1 MPDRIKNI
9 LPGIFLLIVFAAGA
23 LSADDN
29 EIESSHKKAP
39 DWVTVV
45 PQADREYY
53 YFVGRA
59 SGKNALED
67 AETDAVAD
75 AIRQVVT
82 MIGLDVKVDY
92 DRLRKEAEV
101 ILDDRLVSRG
111 AARISGIK
119 VMESYHRRQAEYRA
133 AELRH
138 IYEAAVLVRWP
149 KGELEMERNRL
160 EQDAVARVSS
170 ATRLFRQGLDY
181 ESREETFHSLDC
193 FRDAL
198 RELDHPSTFMMPQ
211 KMTVQYEEIKKMVED
226 AARRLSFKTGNVS
239 VDQVVVSGSEDES
252 FARDNSLTESLI
264 AALSE
269 RGFIPQRL
277 DRNSADFESRVIA
290 EAAIK
295 DEGYTELDEGFVM
308 SRWTVTVG
316 LVDNLN
322 KDIVV
327 HEIYSVKGFGMNRER
342 AAADALRKVRFE
354 TFDRFALDARRQLDQ
369 RLSEEETNVYH

>member
-1 MPDRIKNI
+1 M
-9 LPGIFLLIVFAAGA
+9 V
-23 LSADDN
+23 LSAKVLKADYSVT
-29 EIESSHKKAP
+29 ESSHKKAP
-39 DWVTVV
+39 EWVTVV
-45 PQADREYY
+45 PKADKEFY

-82 MIGLDVKVDY
+82 MIGLDVTVDY

-101 ILDDRLVSRG
+101 ILDDRLISRG
-111 AARISGIK
+111 AARVLGIK
-119 VMESYHRRQAEYRA
+119 VMESYHRRGAEYSA
-133 AELRH
+133 GELRH
-138 IYEAAVLVRWP
+138 KYEAAVLIRWP
-149 KGELEMERNRL
+149 KGELKMERNRL

-170 ATRLFRQGLDY
+170 AARLFRQGLDY
-181 ESREETFHSLDC
+181 ESKEETFHSLDC

-198 RELDHPSTFMMPQ
+198 RELDHPSTFMMPE
-211 KMTVQYEEIKKMVED
+211 KITVQYEEIKRMVED

-239 VDQVVVSGSEDES
+239 VDQVVISSNENES
-252 FARDNSLTESLI
+252 FARDTAMTESLI

-269 RGFIPQRL
+269 RGFFPQRL
-277 DRNSADFESRVIA
+277 ARNSPDFESRVIA

-295 DEGYTELDEGFVM
+295 DEGFTDLEEGFVM
-308 SRWTVTVG
+308 SRWSVTVG
-316 LVDNLN
+316 LVDNLS

-327 HEIYSVKGFGMNRER
+327 HEVYSVKGFGMNRER

-369 RLSEEETNVYH
+369 RLSDEEVNVYH